1 MDPEARLLISRTD
14 SIGDVVLTLPMCGVI
29 KSVYPKSQI
38 VFLCRN
44 YTAEV
49 VKMSK
54 YVDEVLSY
62 DVIKEMSPE
71 AQAEFLKNLKLEI
84 ILHVFPKKEIAML
97 AEKAG
102 IPLRVGTLSRLYHWY
117 TCNRKIH
124 LPRRNSP
131 LHESQLNLRMLK
143 SLGLEK
149 DIQLDEIQAYYGMD
163 RIPELSENLRTQ
175 LDTKR
180 INVIFHPRSKGSARE
195 WGLENYEKLLK
206 DLPENN
212 YKVFVSGTRQ
222 EGDSMRAWLTKHPRL
237 VDLTGTMSLLELIA
251 FIAGS
256 DALVAASTGPLHL
269 AAALG
274 KTAIGL
280 FAPMRPI
287 HPGRW
292 RPLGAKAHALVINKI
307 CNDCRKSGDCLCI
320 RQISAGQV
328 VDLLPKPK

>member
-1 MDPEARLLISRTD
+1 MKPEARILISRTD

-29 KSVYPKSQI
+29 KSLYPTCHI
-38 VFLCRN
+38 IFLCRD

-49 VKMSK
+49 VKMSQ
-54 YVDEVLSY
+54 YVDEVIPY
-62 DVIKEMSPE
+62 DAINTLAPE
-71 AQAEFLKNLKLEI
+71 EQVDQVKKLKADI
-84 ILHVFPKKEIAML
+84 ILHVFPRKEIAML
-97 AEKAG
+97 AEKAN

-131 LHESQLNLRMLK
+131 LHEAQLNLRMLK
-143 SLGLEK
+143 SIGIDRDLLPE
-149 DIQLDEIQAYYGMD
+149 EIPAYYGLD
-163 RIPELSENLRTQ
+163 RIPVLSESLRKQ

-195 WGLENYEKLLK
+195 WGLANFEKLLEE
-206 DLPENN
+206 LPDEN

-222 EGDSMRAWLTKHPRL
+222 EGDSMRDWLNQHPRL
-237 VDLTGTMSLLELIA
+237 TNLTGAMSLREFIA
-251 FIAGS
+251 FIAAC
-256 DALVAASTGPLHL
+256 DALVAASTGPLHI

-280 FAPMRPI
+280 YVPMRPI

-292 RPLGAKAHALVINKI
+292 RPLGAKAHALVIDKL
-307 CNDCRKSGDCLCI
+307 CSDCRKSADCACI
-320 RQISAGQV
+320 RQITAGQV
-328 VDLLPKPK
+328 VDLLPKLT